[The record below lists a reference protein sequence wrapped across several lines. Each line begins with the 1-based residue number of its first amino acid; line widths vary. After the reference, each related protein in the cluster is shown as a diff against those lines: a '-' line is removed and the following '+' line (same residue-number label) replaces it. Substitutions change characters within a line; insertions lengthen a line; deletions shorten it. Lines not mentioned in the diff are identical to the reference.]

1 VPISP
6 DRVDSVKLVTP
17 SGHPVKLNQPLE
29 MPRDHENDKVGIT
42 LNLSKRNS
50 LGFIIRLIDLPE
62 E

>member
-1 VPISP
+1 
-6 DRVDSVKLVTP
+6 VDSVKLVTP